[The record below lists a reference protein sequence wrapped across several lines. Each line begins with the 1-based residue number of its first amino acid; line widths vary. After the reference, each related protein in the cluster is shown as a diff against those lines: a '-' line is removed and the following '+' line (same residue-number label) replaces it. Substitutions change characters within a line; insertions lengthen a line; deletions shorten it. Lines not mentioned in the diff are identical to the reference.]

1 MSKSIIALDVGTKRI
16 GIAISDTSQNF
27 AFPRGSIERKNCIN
41 NIISLA
47 NTEDVEMI
55 LVGMPYLPS
64 GEIGSQAKDIEQFTQ
79 ELSKNINI
87 QIKTVDERMS
97 TKEAI
102 KKSEELPHISK
113 KIRRDKGALDSYA
126 ATVILQ
132 NYLDHIKF

>member
-41 NIISLA
+41 CIISLA

-64 GEIGSQAKDIEQFTQ
+64 GEIGTQAKDIEQFSQ
-79 ELSKNINI
+79 ELSENINI

-102 KKSEELPHISK
+102 KKSEELPHVSK
-113 KIRRDKGALDSYA
+113 K
-126 ATVILQ
+126 
-132 NYLDHIKF
+132 N